1 MRTPRASRT
10 LTVIVALLATAVT
23 IAACGSSDSGDDIAT
38 ADTTTTTTTTTP
50 VEGDSG
56 PDGGSEAEGA
66 ETGDG
71 DEGTDGG
78 VVQTEADGE
87 TADPAESD
95 RPTTT
100 SPASGSTSAG
110 QTGGSAGS
118 NAGTEGDGDTGS
130 TPGGE
135 DPTAPTVTA
144 PAPDEVD
151 LPDDEDPEDD
161 PATDGRYELEAPT
174 GALTD
179 LASGSGTDLADELTG
194 TYTLLWFWTP
204 TTPSSG
210 QEVPLVER
218 FADTFAGSVE
228 VVAIGSGGE
237 RAEADAFR
245 QSSGLSVTT
254 LWAPSTDSADHYGV
268 ERVPSAVLIDR
279 AGTIIGRW
287 TGLSEEAFRLAERL
301 A

>member
-1 MRTPRASRT
+1 MRTPRAART
-10 LTVIVALLATAVT
+10 LTTIVGLFAAAVT
-23 IAACGSSDSGDDIAT
+23 VAACGSSDSGDDIAT
-38 ADTTTTTTTTTP
+38 ADTTTTTTMT
-50 VEGDSG
+50 VDGDSD
-56 PDGGSEAEGA
+56 PDGPAEAEGA
-66 ETGDG
+66 EIGDAEE
-71 DEGTDGG
+71 DTDGG
-78 VVQTEADGE
+78 VVQVEADGE
-87 TADPAESD
+87 TADPADSD
-95 RPTTT
+95 GPTTT
-100 SPASGSTSAG
+100 SPASGRTSAG
-110 QTGGSAGS
+110 QTGGSAGT
-118 NAGTEGDGDTGS
+118 NTGTDGNGDSGS

-179 LASGSGTDLADELTG
+179 LASGAGTDLADELTG

-218 FADTFAGSVE
+218 FADTFAGSVD
-228 VVAIGSGGE
+228 VVAVGSGGE

-254 LWAPSTDSADHYGV
+254 LWAPTTDSADHYGV
-268 ERVPSAVLIDR
+268 ERVPSAVLIDQ